1 MKRMNLFLLLPF
13 LAVACQDQGPTNPLD
28 GDITPLF
35 AINCDLDKFTDHPL
49 CQTDPDPDPDP
60 EPGEWT
66 EKVSGDYWM
75 TVLRLPNWN
84 FQDRHFWF
92 TAEKYD
98 DGSFSGEWHSERKS
112 VDGGRP
118 YKASGEITCFTIVD
132 GQVWIGGNQDGLKE
146 PYNQVLWRVVDGG
159 SSGDASSL
167 ACNRLPDPGVS
178 YSPGCEELTI
188 GYDPASPPDP
198 STGDPGIIDPDNP
211 GYDAERYC
219 SGAPAILVPL
229 LYPDPDYWTIEP
241 EESPENW
248 WEYFPPAIDSGSVV
262 IHVRDPESS

>member
-13 LAVACQDQGPTNPLD
+13 LAVACQDQGPVDPLD
-28 GDITPLF
+28 HGVTPEF
-35 AINCDLDKFTDHPL
+35 AINEAFCEARPDHPK
-49 CQTDPDPDPDP
+49 CQTPDPDP
-60 EPGEWT
+60 EPDPGVWT

-118 YKASGEITCFTIVD
+118 YKASGEITCFTIVE
-132 GQVWIGGNQDGLKE
+132 GQVWIGGNQVGLKE
-146 PYNQVLWRVVDGG
+146 PYNQVLWRVFDGA
-159 SSGDASSL
+159 SSGDADASSL

-178 YSPGCEELTI
+178 YFPGCEELTI
-188 GYDPASPPDP
+188 GYDPDNPPDP
-198 STGDPGIIDPDNP
+198 STGDPGIFDPDNP

-219 SGAPAILVPL
+219 ADAAAIPVPL
-229 LYPDPDYWTIEP
+229 LYPDAGYWS
-241 EESPENW
+241 EESPPDW
-248 WEYFPPAIDSGSVV
+248 WGYFPPALDSGSVV
-262 IHVRDPESS
+262 IQVIDPGSS